1 MHDQDLLERVEA
13 MSAQEIDGLPVG
25 VITLGLDGKILRY
38 NRTEAEM
45 ARLDQRSQVGRN
57 FFTEV
62 APCTANPEFQGRFT
76 TLAGKSSGGI
86 ETFDYTFRFAW
97 GAQRVHITF
106 VHKAGRDDVDVLI
119 TRMSA

>member
-1 MHDQDLLERVEA
+1 MHDQELIERVEA
-13 MSAQEIDGLPVG
+13 MTETEIDALPIG
-25 VITLGLDGKILRY
+25 VITLDLAGKIARY
-38 NRTEAEM
+38 NRAEAEL

-62 APCTANPEFQGRFT
+62 APCTANAEFQGRFE
-76 TLAGKSSGGI
+76 TLVGKGAGI

-106 VHKAGRDDVDVLI
+106 IRKAGRDDIDVLI
-119 TRMSA
+119 TRMTAA